1 MERFLGPGGELSK
14 IIKNFE
20 HRPGQVTM
28 ANRVRQALNDGGA
41 LLVEAGTGIGKTLAY
56 LIPAILSNRKVV
68 ISTGTKNLQEQIIGK
83 DIPLAQKLFPGR
95 FKAALMKGR
104 GNYLCKRRFKNF
116 AQQPLFV
123 SGQEGK
129 MFSVIQEW
137 AQKTAT
143 GDRAELSG
151 LPDNY
156 SAWSDINSKSDLC
169 LGSACPTYESCFIMK
184 MRSDAAVA
192 DIVVVN
198 HHLFFA
204 DLNLRENSFGEVIPR
219 YDAAIFDE
227 AHTVEE
233 TATAYFGISMSS
245 HRVAEAVRDAQ
256 RELRVARLEDKDAA
270 TLLSN
275 LLKRSEKYFDALK
288 RLGAWRKRLKSEDSE
303 AFKEEA
309 EALINSTSLI
319 ADHLASIKSGG
330 DAIKALSMRFADIG
344 ELITTMSAIDNDENV
359 YWVETRG
366 RGVFFHSSP
375 IDISGHLR
383 EKLYP
388 RSETVIF
395 TSATLSTDGAFTFI
409 SSRLGVE
416 GAGELVVDSPFDY
429 KKQAIFYLPDD
440 LPFPSDNMFLEKAAR
455 RIEELLKISRG
466 RAFVLFTSHRNL
478 EKCWELIAPNLEY
491 TALKQG
497 DSPRS
502 VILDQFREDTHSVLF
517 ATASFW
523 QGVDVR
529 GESLSAVIID
539 KLPFATPDDP
549 LVAARIEFIE
559 KRGGLAF
566 NEYQLPSAALMLKQG
581 LGRLIRSRSD
591 KGLLAVLDKRMKT
604 KSYGKTFFKTLPELT
619 TVRKIEDVR
628 LLLENLWGEEKPFTL
643 SL

>member
-1 MERFLGPGGELSK
+1 MERLLGPGGELSK
-14 IIKNFE
+14 IIENFE

-28 ANRVRQALNDGGA
+28 AQRALKAFNEGGS

-56 LIPAILSNRKVV
+56 LIPALLSNRKVI

-83 DIPLAQKLFPGR
+83 DIPVVQKLFPGR

-123 SGQEGK
+123 NTKEGK
-129 MFSVIQEW
+129 MFAAIQNW
-137 AQKTAT
+137 APKTST
-143 GDRAELSG
+143 GDRAELKSM
-151 LPDNY
+151 PDNY
-156 SAWSDINSKSDLC
+156 KAWSDINSKSELC
-169 LGSACPTYESCFIMK
+169 LGSACSFYESCFILK
-184 MRSDAAVA
+184 MRSDAATA

-219 YDAAIFDE
+219 YDAAVFDE

-233 TATAYFGISMSS
+233 TATTYFGVSISS
-245 HRVAEAVRDAQ
+245 HRVVEAVRDAQ
-256 RELRVARLEDKDAA
+256 REMRVAKLEDKDAV

-275 LLKRSEKYFDALK
+275 LIKRSDKYFGVLK
-288 RLGAWRKRLKSEDSE
+288 RLGAGRKRLKNSDSE
-303 AFKEEA
+303 TFKEEA
-309 EALINSTSLI
+309 EALVNSVSLI

-330 DAIKALSMRFADIG
+330 DAIKALSMRFVDIG
-344 ELITTMSAIDNDENV
+344 ELITTMSALDNDENV

-388 RSETVIF
+388 RSQTVIF
-395 TSATLSTDGAFTFI
+395 TSATLSTNGAFTFI
-409 SSRLGVE
+409 SSRLGIE
-416 GAGELVVDSPFDY
+416 GAEELIVDSPFDY
-429 KKQAIFYLPDD
+429 KKQAVFYLPCD
-440 LPFPSDNMFLEKAAR
+440 LPYPSDTTFLDKASR
-455 RIEELLKISRG
+455 RIEQLLKISRG
-466 RAFVLFTSHRNL
+466 RAFLLFTSHRSL
-478 EKCWELIAPNLEY
+478 ERCWDIVAPNLEY
-491 TALKQG
+491 TAFKQG

-559 KRGGLAF
+559 KRGGSAF
-566 NEYQLPSAALMLKQG
+566 NEYQLPSATLMLKQG

-591 KGLLAVLDKRMKT
+591 KGLLVVLDKRMKI
-604 KSYGKTFFKTLPELT
+604 KSYGKSFFKTLPEF
-619 TVRKIEDVR
+619 TVVDKIEDVR
-628 LLLENLWGEEKPFTL
+628 RHLENLWNEEKP
-643 SL
+643 SG

>member
-1 MERFLGPGGELSK
+1 M
-14 IIKNFE
+14 
-20 HRPGQVTM
+20 
-28 ANRVRQALNDGGA
+28 
-41 LLVEAGTGIGKTLAY
+41 
-56 LIPAILSNRKVV
+56 
-68 ISTGTKNLQEQIIGK
+68 
-83 DIPLAQKLFPGR
+83 
-95 FKAALMKGR
+95 
-104 GNYLCKRRFKNF
+104 
-116 AQQPLFV
+116 
-123 SGQEGK
+123 
-129 MFSVIQEW
+129 
-137 AQKTAT
+137 
-143 GDRAELSG
+143 RA
-151 LPDNY
+151 
-156 SAWSDINSKSDLC
+156 
-169 LGSACPTYESCFIMK
+169 
-184 MRSDAAVA
+184 DAAVA

-233 TATAYFGISMSS
+233 TATAYFGVSISS
-245 HRVAEAVRDAQ
+245 HRIAEAVRDAE
-256 RELRVARLEDKDAA
+256 RELRMAKLADKDAA
-270 TLLSN
+270 KLLAN
-275 LLKRSEKYFDALK
+275 LLKRSDKYFGALK
-288 RLGAWRKRLKSEDSE
+288 RLGALKKRFNSDDSQTFKQE
-303 AFKEEA
+303 ADD
-309 EALINSTSLI
+309 LINSTSLI
-319 ADHLASIKSGG
+319 ADHLASLKSGG
-330 DAIKALSMRFADIG
+330 DAIKALSMRFVDIG
-344 ELITTMSAIDNDENV
+344 ELIATMSAIDNDENV

-366 RGVFFHSSP
+366 RGLFFHSSP

-416 GAGELVVDSPFDY
+416 GAGELIIDSPFDY
-429 KKQAIFYLPDD
+429 QKQAIFYLPND
-440 LPFPSDNMFLEKAAR
+440 LPYPSDNLFVEKAAR
-455 RIEELLKISRG
+455 RIEELLKISKG

-517 ATASFW
+517 ATTSFW

-559 KRGGLAF
+559 KRGGSAF
-566 NEYQLPSAALMLKQG
+566 KEYQLPSAALMLKQG
-581 LGRLIRSRSD
+581 IGRLIRSRTD

-604 KSYGKTFFKTLPELT
+604 KSYGKSFFKTLPELT
-619 TVRKIEDVR
+619 TVRKIDEVR
-628 LLLENLWGEEKPFTL
+628 DLLEKLWDEKKPVG
-643 SL
+643 

>member
-1 MERFLGPGGELSK
+1 MERLLGPGGELSK
-14 IIKNFE
+14 IIENFE
-20 HRPGQVTM
+20 HRPGQAQM
-28 ANRVRQALNDGGA
+28 ANRALKALNDGGA

-56 LIPAILSNRKVV
+56 LIPAVLSNRKVV

-83 DIPLAQKLFPGR
+83 DIPVVQKLFPGR

-116 AQQPLFV
+116 AQQPLFINTK
-123 SGQEGK
+123 EGK
-129 MFSVIQEW
+129 MFAAIQSW
-137 AQKTAT
+137 AQETST
-143 GDRAELSG
+143 GDRAELTN

-156 SAWSDINSKSDLC
+156 KAWSDINSKSELC
-169 LGSACPTYESCFIMK
+169 LGSACPSYESCFIVK

-204 DLNLRENSFGEVIPR
+204 DLNLRDNSFGEVIPR

-227 AHTVEE
+227 AHIVEE
-233 TATAYFGISMSS
+233 TATTYFGVSISS
-245 HRVAEAVRDAQ
+245 HRVAEAARDAQ
-256 RELRVARLEDKDAA
+256 REMKAAKLKDKDAV

-275 LLKRSEKYFDALK
+275 LIKRSDKYFGALK
-288 RLGAWRKRLKSEDSE
+288 RLGAGRKRLKSGDSE
-303 AFKEEA
+303 TFKEET
-309 EALINSTSLI
+309 EALVGSVSLI

-344 ELITTMSAIDNDENV
+344 ELIVTMSALDNDENV

-366 RGVFFHSSP
+366 RGVFLHSSP
-375 IDISGHLR
+375 IDISGHLK

-388 RSETVIF
+388 RSQTVIF
-395 TSATLSTDGAFTFI
+395 TSATLSTNGAFTFI
-409 SSRLGVE
+409 TSRLGIE
-416 GAGELVVDSPFDY
+416 GAEELIVDSPFDY
-429 KKQAIFYLPDD
+429 KKQAVFYLPDD
-440 LPFPSDNMFLEKAAR
+440 LPYPSDAMFLDKASR

-466 RAFVLFTSHRNL
+466 RAFVLFTSHRSL
-478 EKCWELIAPNLEY
+478 EKCWALIAPNLAY

-559 KRGGLAF
+559 KRGGSAF

-581 LGRLIRSRSD
+581 LGRLIRS
-591 KGLLAVLDKRMKT
+591 K
-604 KSYGKTFFKTLPELT
+604 
-619 TVRKIEDVR
+619 
-628 LLLENLWGEEKPFTL
+628 
-643 SL
+643 